1 MTGSRLNLIRWLKFN
16 AVGAIGICV
25 QLAVLASLRAGLGW
39 NYLLSTAFAVEVT
52 IIHNFLWHE
61 RFTWADRFTDSRL
74 GRFAAFN
81 LSNGAI
87 SLLGNLGI
95 MKLLAGVFG
104 LNYFVADI
112 IAIAACSLLNFA
124 VGDQFVFTQS
134 RSQRQ
139 SQSM

>member
-1 MTGSRLNLIRWLKFN
+1 MTESRLNLIRWLKFN

-25 QLAVLASLRAGLGW
+25 QLVVLALLRSVLGW

-52 IIHNFLWHE
+52 IIHNFFWHE
-61 RFTWADRFTDSRL
+61 RLTWADRFTDSRL

-104 LNYFVADI
+104 LNYFVANV
-112 IAIAACSLLNFA
+112 IAIATCSLLNFA

-134 RSQRQ
+134 GGQQ
-139 SQSM
+139 GSQSM